1 MIDWARVQEL
11 HDEIGD
17 DGFAEVV
24 ALFLAETG
32 QVVSRLRVHSEKI
45 MLEDDLHFLK
55 GGVLNLGFTQ
65 VSALCQQGEGMA
77 AKGLSCHVDVA
88 EIIQA
93 YEAAQTIFLAELP
106 MRLPRRSLA
115 G

>member
-1 MIDWARVQEL
+1 MIDWQRVRDL
-11 HDEIGD
+11 HDEIGS

-24 ALFLAETG
+24 DLFLAATG
-32 QVVSRLRVHSEKI
+32 HVVSRLHDNPDQSG
-45 MLEDDLHFLK
+45 LENDLHFLK

-65 VSALCQQGEGMA
+65 VAALCQHGESVA
-77 AKGLSCHVDVA
+77 AKGQALDVDIA

-93 YEAAQTIFLAELP
+93 YEIAQASFLAELP
-106 MRLPRRSLA
+106 GQLSCHSSA